1 MAPIPSLRVSA
12 HGRAGSLLG
21 TTLLDVMLV
30 GIVAACFCFFFKK
43 KKAACNREHSAEAP
57 NAASKPQEPPVPHN
71 AASPAARSPTQ
82 TGANG
87 ASVESTSK
95 QASSDVYT
103 AGAAVVDRTVP
114 LKNQVAV
121 VCLTLDDDFE
131 RVCKDDRC
139 VSFTYIHIFLALP
152 TACILMTRRW
162 PQRPSSILN
171 LPATGG
177 IGGAGCAFC
186 MRRSGCN
193 TARQRHR

>member
-12 HGRAGSLLG
+12 HGREGSLLG

-43 KKAACNREHSAEAP
+43 KKAAGNREHSAEAP
-57 NAASKPQEPPVPHN
+57 NAASKPQEPPVPHD
-71 AASPAARSPTQ
+71 AASPAVRSTTQ

-95 QASSDVYT
+95 QASSDVHT
-103 AGAAVVDRTVP
+103 AGAAVGDRTVP

-131 RVCKDDRC
+131 RVCKDDRY
-139 VSFTYIHIFLALP
+139 VSFTCIYISLALP
-152 TACILMTRRW
+152 TACILTRRW
-162 PQRPSSILN
+162 PQRPSSLLN

-177 IGGAGCAFC
+177 IGGAGGAFC

-193 TARQRHR
+193 TARQCHR